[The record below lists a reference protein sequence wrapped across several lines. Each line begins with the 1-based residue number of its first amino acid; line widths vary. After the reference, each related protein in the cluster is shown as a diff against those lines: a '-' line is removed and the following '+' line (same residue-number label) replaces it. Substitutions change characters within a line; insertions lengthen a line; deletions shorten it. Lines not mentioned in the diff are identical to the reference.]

1 MRLSTAL
8 LFALIAIVLTLEA
21 SGAATAK
28 PRSLMEQ
35 QLMLVRNAQE
45 QQQRSLLN
53 VEFKLNRVISKLLSF
68 THIRPGDSLREL
80 AGNLSKALDS
90 WGQTQDRIN
99 QLQLSFQW
107 KNELAQKM
115 EEMHSM
121 LALLVTK
128 SQVPREWQRQNE
140 NGALETESE
149 QMSEIKATKESN
161 QASVEYLQPAK
172 ADCAELDDQQRV
184 DGVYK
189 FLEPELNEKQRD
201 LNERYCAFATTGAA
215 WTVIQ
220 RRTEQLENFNRS
232 WDEYR
237 SGFGSLESDF
247 WFGNEFIHRLVYRD
261 DYELRIELQDQLDVK
276 VWAEYAIFRLD
287 SESFNY
293 QLVIGKMD
301 DNSST
306 SDALSYHNGMDFRS
320 SDWDGGCSGWW
331 FDRCLEAQSNLNGQR
346 IIWGNSRNEYLIKT
360 SRMLI
365 RPRSLNSLNT
375 DEVYDEDSAYG
386 F

>member
-1 MRLSTAL
+1 MWVSVKIIGVKENINLPNKT
-8 LFALIAIVLTLEA
+8 T
-21 SGAATAK
+21 K
-28 PRSLMEQ
+28 
-35 QLMLVRNAQE
+35 
-45 QQQRSLLN
+45 
-53 VEFKLNRVISKLLSF
+53 
-68 THIRPGDSLREL
+68 IR
-80 AGNLSKALDS
+80 K
-90 WGQTQDRIN
+90 
-99 QLQLSFQW
+99 
-107 KNELAQKM
+107 
-115 EEMHSM
+115 
-121 LALLVTK
+121 
-128 SQVPREWQRQNE
+128 
-140 NGALETESE
+140 
-149 QMSEIKATKESN
+149 
-161 QASVEYLQPAK
+161 EYLQPAK
-172 ADCAELDDQQRV
+172 ADCAELDEQQRV

-232 WDEYR
+232 WDDYR

-261 DYELRIELQDQLDVK
+261 DYELRIELQDHLDVK

-293 QLVIGKMD
+293 QLVIGKIN

-346 IIWGNSRNEYLIKT
+346 IIWGNSHNEYLIKT

-365 RPRSLNSLNT
+365 RPRSLNSFNT
-375 DEVYDEDSAYG
+375 DEVYDEDSPYS

>member
-1 MRLSTAL
+1 
-8 LFALIAIVLTLEA
+8 
-21 SGAATAK
+21 
-28 PRSLMEQ
+28 
-35 QLMLVRNAQE
+35 
-45 QQQRSLLN
+45 
-53 VEFKLNRVISKLLSF
+53 
-68 THIRPGDSLREL
+68 
-80 AGNLSKALDS
+80 
-90 WGQTQDRIN
+90 
-99 QLQLSFQW
+99 
-107 KNELAQKM
+107 
-115 EEMHSM
+115 
-121 LALLVTK
+121 
-128 SQVPREWQRQNE
+128 
-140 NGALETESE
+140 
-149 QMSEIKATKESN
+149 MSEIKAAKESY
-161 QASVEYLQPAK
+161 QAIVEYLQPAK
-172 ADCAELDDQQRV
+172 ADCAELDEQQRV

-237 SGFGSLESDF
+237 SGFGSLENDF
-247 WFGNEFIHRLVYRD
+247 WFGNELIHRLVYRD

-293 QLVIGKMD
+293 QLVIGKMN

-306 SDALSYHNGMDFRS
+306 SDGLSYHNGMDFRS
-320 SDWDGGCSGWW
+320 SEWDGGCSGWW
-331 FDRCLEAQSNLNGQR
+331 LDRCLEAQSNLNGQR
-346 IIWGNSRNEYLIKT
+346 IIWGNSHNEFLIKT

-365 RPRSLNSLNT
+365 RPRSLNSLST
-375 DEVYDEDSAYG
+375 EEVYDEDFPYG